1 MQHVHVQLHRFK
13 LNSPECKGKHD
24 NHQQETSSEKL
35 AMVELRRPLQ
45 NL

>member
-13 LNSPECKGKHD
+13 INYTVARSPECKGKHD

-35 AMVELRRPLQ
+35 AMVEL
-45 NL
+45 